1 MRRTCLHN
9 RKSTEVVNK
18 ARVLLIVPSAN
29 APAYVVHDSLARF
42 EVPTP
47 IVVLPNQHVVLAV
60 ANDIDQTG
68 SATSPGNR
76 RCFSIRH
83 PVYPKSATFT
93 NSHKSNTLLDAP
105 ATSVVGQSPMINFG
119 SWKMLLPSL
128 NEISTLPSP
137 KPITAARR
145 SPVVSK
151 RTRQR
156 AILRRR
162 SRSHL

>member
-1 MRRTCLHN
+1 MRLACLHN

-18 ARVLLIVPSAN
+18 ARVLLNVPSAN
-29 APAYVVHDSLARF
+29 ALAYVVHDNLARF
-42 EVPTP
+42 EVPIP

-93 NSHKSNTLLDAP
+93 
-105 ATSVVGQSPMINFG
+105 
-119 SWKMLLPSL
+119 SL
-128 NEISTLPSP
+128 SGAKDPHCRGLILRYQPQIEYI
-137 KPITAARR
+137 ARR
-145 SPVVSK
+145 ASHQRCGAKSDDQFRILEDDITVVE
-151 RTRQR
+151 RN
-156 AILRRR
+156 
-162 SRSHL
+162 